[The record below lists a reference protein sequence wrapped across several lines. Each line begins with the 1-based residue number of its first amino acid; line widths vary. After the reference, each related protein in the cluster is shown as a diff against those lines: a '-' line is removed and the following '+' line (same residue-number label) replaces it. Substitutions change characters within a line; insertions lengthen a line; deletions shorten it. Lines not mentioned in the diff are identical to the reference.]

1 MEGAMNK
8 VIGIGETILDVLF
21 KNNQPV
27 AAVPGG
33 SSFNSIISVG
43 RAGVPCAF
51 VGYTGA
57 DIVGQ
62 QTIDFMQKNGV
73 STEYFK
79 VLEKEK
85 SAVSLAFLNDK
96 GDANYVFYKQPPFT
110 PEGWNAPNLEAN
122 DVLLL
127 SSYYAV
133 CKGTRP
139 MITHLLAEANKVGAF
154 VYYDLN
160 FRKGHAHELEALM
173 PNILSNFSQSSIV
186 RGSAD
191 DFEIMYGTRNAQ
203 EVYQKH
209 IQTHCSIFICTA
221 GAGKIEVCTPSKN
234 YHFQAPLIENVVSTV
249 GAGDSFNAGFSCA
262 LIWMGITKEM
272 LPNLSEEQ
280 WKNLISIACQFA
292 GNACQSKENYVCK
305 GFKAPLLTSP
315 RGGRNS

>member
-1 MEGAMNK
+1 MNK
-8 VIGIGETILDVLF
+8 VVGIGETILDILF
-21 KNNQPV
+21 KDNQPV

-33 SSFNSIISVG
+33 SSFNSITSVG

-57 DIVGQ
+57 DVVGQ
-62 QTIDFMQKNGV
+62 QTIDFMKKNGV
-73 STEYFK
+73 STENFL

-139 MITHLLAEANKVGAF
+139 MITQLLEEADKVGAM

-160 FRKGHAHELEALM
+160 FRRSHAHELETLM

-234 YHFQAPLIENVVSTV
+234 YHFQAPQIENVVSTV

-272 LPNLSEEQ
+272 LPNLSEKQ
-280 WKNLISIACQFA
+280 WKKLIDIACQFA
-292 GNACQSKENYVCK
+292 GNACQSKENYVNE
-305 GFKAPLLTSP
+305 GFRPLL
-315 RGGRNS
+315 

>member
-1 MEGAMNK
+1 MLNVQCSMKK
-8 VIGIGETILDVLF
+8 VVGVGETILDILF

-57 DIVGQ
+57 DVVGQ
-62 QTIDFMQKNGV
+62 QTVDFMHKNGV
-73 STEYFK
+73 STEYFE
-79 VLEKEK
+79 VREEEK
-85 SAVSLAFLNDK
+85 SAVSLAFLNQE
-96 GDANYVFYKQPPFT
+96 GDANYVFYKQPPMAK
-110 PEGWNAPNLEAN
+110 PDWKAPTLAAN

-139 MITHLLAEANKVGAF
+139 MIAKLLEEANKVDAV

-160 FRKGHAHELEALM
+160 FRKSHAPELEMLRPA
-173 PNILSNFSQSSIV
+173 ILSNFSQSSIV

-191 DFEIMYGTRNAQ
+191 DFEIMYGTRDASLIYQ
-203 EVYQKH
+203 EH
-209 IQTHCSIFICTA
+209 IKAHCPIFICTA
-221 GAGKIEVCTPSKN
+221 GAGKIEVCTPTRS
-234 YHFQAPLIENVVSTV
+234 YTFQAPKIENVVSTV

-262 LIWMGITKEM
+262 LIWQGITKEM
-272 LPNLSEEQ
+272 LPHLTEEQ
-280 WKNLISIACQFA
+280 WKILIDIACQFA
-292 GNACQSKENYVCK
+292 GNACQSKENYVNE
-305 GFKAPLLTSP
+305 GFKP
-315 RGGRNS
+315 RFHRD

>member
-1 MEGAMNK
+1 MNCELRK
-8 VIGIGETILDVLF
+8 VVGVGETILDILF

-27 AAVPGG
+27 AAVAGG

-57 DIVGQ
+57 DVVGQ
-62 QTIDFMQKNGV
+62 QTTDFMQKNGV
-73 STEYFK
+73 STEYFL

-85 SAVSLAFLNDK
+85 SAVSLAFLNDR

-110 PEGWNAPNLEAN
+110 PDGWKAPSLQAN

-133 CKGTRP
+133 CRGTRP
-139 MITHLLAEANKVGAF
+139 MITQLLEEANKVGAI

-160 FRKGHAHELEALM
+160 FRKSHAPELDTLM

-191 DFEIMYGTRNAQ
+191 DFEVMYGTRDASLI
-203 EVYQKH
+203 YQKH
-209 IQTHCSIFICTA
+209 IQAHCPIFICTA
-221 GAGKIEVCTPSKN
+221 GAGKIEVCTPEKS
-234 YHFQAPLIENVVSTV
+234 YTFEAPRIENVVSTV
-249 GAGDSFNAGFSCA
+249 GAGDSFNAGLSCA
-262 LIWMGITKEM
+262 IIWMGITKKM
-272 LPNLSEEQ
+272 LPSLTEEQ
-280 WKNLISIACQFA
+280 WKKIINIACQFA
-292 GNACQSKENYVCK
+292 GNACQSKENYITR
-305 GFKAPLLTSP
+305 GFYPLV
-315 RGGRNS
+315 

>member
-1 MEGAMNK
+1 MK
-8 VIGIGETILDVLF
+8 VVGIGETILDLLF
-21 KNNQPV
+21 KNKQPV

-43 RAGVPCAF
+43 RAGVPCVF

-57 DIVGQ
+57 DIVGR

-79 VLEKEK
+79 VIEDEK
-85 SAVSLAFLNDK
+85 SAISLAFLNDK

-110 PEGWNAPNLEAN
+110 PKGWKAPTLSAN

-139 MITHLLAEANKVGAF
+139 MITQLLKEANKTGAI

-160 FRKGHAHELEALM
+160 FRRGHAHELEALM
-173 PNILSNFSQSSIV
+173 PAILSNFSQSNIV

-191 DFEIMYGTRNAQ
+191 DFEIMYGTREASLI
-203 EVYQKH
+203 YQQH
-209 IQTHCSIFICTA
+209 IQAHCPIFICTA
-221 GAGKIEVCTPSKN
+221 GPGKIEVCTPAKN
-234 YHFQAPLIENVVSTV
+234 YQFQAPLIEDVVSTV

-262 LIWMGITKEM
+262 LIWQGITKDM
-272 LPNLSEEQ
+272 LPCLSEEQ
-280 WKNLISIACQFA
+280 WKQLVGTACLFSADTCRSTQNYISP
-292 GNACQSKENYVCK
+292 E
-305 GFKAPLLTSP
+305 FKIRP
-315 RGGRNS
+315 

>member
-1 MEGAMNK
+1 MNK
-8 VIGIGETILDVLF
+8 VVGVGETILDILF

-62 QTIDFMQKNGV
+62 QTIDFMKENGV
-73 STEYFK
+73 STEYFE
-79 VLEKEK
+79 VREEEK
-85 SAVSLAFLNDK
+85 SAVSLAFLNEN
-96 GDANYVFYKQPPFT
+96 GDANYVFYKQPPMAK
-110 PEGWNAPNLEAN
+110 PDWKAPTLFQN

-139 MITHLLAEANKVGAF
+139 MITQLLDKANKVGAI

-160 FRKGHAHELEALM
+160 FRKGHAHELEALK
-173 PNILSNFSQSSIV
+173 PAILSNFSQSSIV

-191 DFEIMYGTRNAQ
+191 DFEIMYGTRDASLI
-203 EVYQKH
+203 YQQYIKAY
-209 IQTHCSIFICTA
+209 CPLFICTA
-221 GAGKIEVCTPSKN
+221 GAGKIEVFTPSRN
-234 YHFQAPLIENVVSTV
+234 YSFQAPKIDNVVSTV

-262 LIWMGITKEM
+262 LLWQGITKEK
-272 LPNLSEEQ
+272 LPNLTEEQ
-280 WKNLISIACQFA
+280 WKKLIHIACQFA
-292 GNACQSKENYVCK
+292 GNACQSKENYVNE
-305 GFKAPLLTSP
+305 GFKL
-315 RGGRNS
+315 

>member
-1 MEGAMNK
+1 MNK
-8 VIGIGETILDVLF
+8 IVGVGETILDILF

-57 DIVGQ
+57 DVVGQ
-62 QTIDFMQKNGV
+62 QTVDFMQKNGV
-73 STEYFK
+73 STEYFEVRK
-79 VLEKEK
+79 EEK
-85 SAVSLAFLNDK
+85 SAVSLAFLNEK
-96 GDANYVFYKQPPFT
+96 GDAEYVFYKQPPMAK
-110 PEGWNAPNLEAN
+110 PDWKAPTLSAN

-127 SSYYAV
+127 SSYYSI

-139 MITHLLAEANKVGAF
+139 MITQLLEEANKVGAI

-160 FRKGHAHELEALM
+160 FRKGHAHELEALK
-173 PNILSNFSQSSIV
+173 PAILSNFCQSSIV

-191 DFEIMYGTRNAQ
+191 DFEIMYGTRDASLI
-203 EVYQKH
+203 YQQY
-209 IQTHCSIFICTA
+209 IQAYCPIFICTA
-221 GAGKIEVCTPSKN
+221 GAGKIEVRTPSN
-234 YHFQAPLIENVVSTV
+234 SYSFQAPLIDNVVSTV

-272 LPNLSEEQ
+272 LPCLTEEQ
-280 WKNLISIACQFA
+280 WEKLVNIACQFA
-292 GNACQSKENYVCK
+292 GNACQSKENYISA
-305 GFKAPLLTSP
+305 GFHPEE
-315 RGGRNS
+315 RGYWL

>member
-1 MEGAMNK
+1 MK
-8 VIGIGETILDVLF
+8 VVGIGETILDILF

-27 AAVPGG
+27 AAVAGG

-57 DIVGQ
+57 DVVGQ
-62 QTIDFMQKNGV
+62 QTTDFMQKNGV
-73 STEYFK
+73 STEYFL

-85 SAVSLAFLNDK
+85 SAVSLAFLNDR

-110 PEGWNAPNLEAN
+110 PDGWKAPSLQAN

-133 CKGTRP
+133 CRGTRP
-139 MITHLLAEANKVGAF
+139 MITQLLEEANKVGAI

-160 FRKGHAHELEALM
+160 FRKSHAPELDTLM

-191 DFEIMYGTRNAQ
+191 DFEVMYGTRDASLI
-203 EVYQKH
+203 YQKH
-209 IQTHCSIFICTA
+209 IQAHCPIFICTA
-221 GAGKIEVCTPSKN
+221 GAGKIEVCTPEKS
-234 YHFQAPLIENVVSTV
+234 YTFEAPRIENVVSTV
-249 GAGDSFNAGFSCA
+249 GAGDSFNAGLSCA
-262 LIWMGITKEM
+262 IIWMGITKEK
-272 LPNLSEEQ
+272 LPSLTEEQ
-280 WKNLISIACQFA
+280 WKKIINIACQFA
-292 GNACQSKENYVCK
+292 GNACQSKENYITR
-305 GFKAPLLTSP
+305 GFYPLV
-315 RGGRNS
+315 

>member
-1 MEGAMNK
+1 MK
-8 VIGIGETILDVLF
+8 VVGIGETILDILF
-21 KNNQPV
+21 KENQPV
-27 AAVPGG
+27 AAVAGG

-57 DIVGQ
+57 DVVGQ

-73 STEYFK
+73 STEYFL

-85 SAVSLAFLNDK
+85 SAVSLAFLNDR

-110 PEGWNAPNLEAN
+110 PDGWKAPSLQAN

-133 CKGTRP
+133 CRGTRP
-139 MITHLLAEANKVGAF
+139 MITQLLEEANKAGAI

-160 FRKGHAHELEALM
+160 FRKSHAPELDTLM

-191 DFEIMYGTRNAQ
+191 DFEVMYGTRDASLI
-203 EVYQKH
+203 YQKH
-209 IQTHCSIFICTA
+209 IQAHCPIFICTA
-221 GAGKIEVCTPSKN
+221 GAGKIEVCTPEKS
-234 YHFQAPLIENVVSTV
+234 YTFEAPRIENVVSTV
-249 GAGDSFNAGFSCA
+249 GAGDSFNAGLSRA
-262 LIWMGITKEM
+262 IIWMGITKKM
-272 LPNLSEEQ
+272 LPSLTEEQ
-280 WKNLISIACQFA
+280 WKKIINIACQFA
-292 GNACQSKENYVCK
+292 GNACQSKENYVEE
-305 GFKAPLLTSP
+305 GFKPSAH
-315 RGGRNS
+315 

>member
-1 MEGAMNK
+1 MK
-8 VIGIGETILDVLF
+8 VIGIGETILDILF

-27 AAVPGG
+27 AAVAGG

-57 DIVGQ
+57 DVVGQ
-62 QTIDFMQKNGV
+62 QTIDFMKKNGV
-73 STEYFK
+73 STENFL

-96 GDANYVFYKQPPFT
+96 GDANYVFYKQSPFT
-110 PEGWNAPNLEAN
+110 PEGWKAPSLQAN

-139 MITHLLAEANKVGAF
+139 MITQLLEEADKVGAM

-160 FRKGHAHELEALM
+160 FRRSHAHELETLM

-272 LPNLSEEQ
+272 LPNLSEKQ
-280 WKNLISIACQFA
+280 WKKLIDIACQFA
-292 GNACQSKENYVCK
+292 GNACQSKENYVNE
-305 GFKAPLLTSP
+305 GFRPLL
-315 RGGRNS
+315 

>member
-1 MEGAMNK
+1 MNK
-8 VIGIGETILDVLF
+8 VVGIGETILDILF
-21 KNNQPV
+21 KDNQPV

-33 SSFNSIISVG
+33 SSFNSITSVG

-57 DIVGQ
+57 DVVGQ
-62 QTIDFMQKNGV
+62 QTIDFMKKNGV
-73 STEYFK
+73 STENFL
-79 VLEKEK
+79 VMEKEK

-139 MITHLLAEANKVGAF
+139 MITQLLEEADKVGAM

-160 FRKGHAHELEALM
+160 FRRSHAHELETLM

-280 WKNLISIACQFA
+280 WKKLIDIACQFA
-292 GNACQSKENYVCK
+292 GNACQSKENYVNE
-305 GFKAPLLTSP
+305 GFRPLF
-315 RGGRNS
+315 

>member
-1 MEGAMNK
+1 MNK
-8 VIGIGETILDVLF
+8 VLGIGETILDILF

-57 DIVGQ
+57 DVVGQ
-62 QTIDFMQKNGV
+62 QTIDFMHKNGV
-73 STEYFK
+73 STEYFR
-79 VLEKEK
+79 VLEEEK
-85 SAVSLAFLNDK
+85 SAVSLAFLNER

-110 PEGWNAPNLEAN
+110 PDGWKAPNLEAN

-133 CKGTRP
+133 CQGTRP
-139 MITHLLAEANKVGAF
+139 MITQLLAEANKVGAI

-160 FRKGHAHELEALM
+160 FRRSHAAELEFLM

-191 DFEIMYGTRNAQ
+191 DFEVMYGTR
-203 EVYQKH
+203 ETSLIYQQQ
-209 IQTHCSIFICTA
+209 IQTHCPIFICTA
-221 GAGKIEVCTPSKN
+221 GAGKIEVCTPDRS
-234 YHFQAPLIENVVSTV
+234 YSFQAPQIDNVVSTV

-262 LIWMGITKEM
+262 LIWQGITKEM
-272 LPNLSEEQ
+272 LPCLTEEQ
-280 WKNLISIACQFA
+280 WEKLIDTACQFA
-292 GNACQSKENYVCK
+292 GNACQSKENYISHD
-305 GFKAPLLTSP
+305 FKPQFH
-315 RGGRNS
+315 RD

>member
-1 MEGAMNK
+1 MNK
-8 VIGIGETILDVLF
+8 VVGVGETILDILF

-43 RAGVPCAF
+43 RAGVPCSF

-62 QTIDFMQKNGV
+62 QTVDFMQKNGV
-73 STEYFK
+73 STDYFEVRK
-79 VLEKEK
+79 EEK
-85 SAVSLAFLNDK
+85 SAVSLAFLNKK
-96 GDANYVFYKQPPFT
+96 GDAEYVFYKQPPMSK
-110 PEGWNAPNLEAN
+110 PDWKAPTLSAN

-127 SSYYAV
+127 SSYYSI

-139 MITHLLAEANKVGAF
+139 MITQLLEEANNVGAI

-160 FRKGHAHELEALM
+160 FRKGHAHELEVLKPA
-173 PNILSNFSQSSIV
+173 ILSNFSQSSIV

-191 DFEIMYGTRNAQ
+191 DFEIMYGTRDANHI
-203 EVYQKH
+203 YQQY
-209 IQTHCSIFICTA
+209 IQAYCPIFICTA
-221 GAGKIEVCTPSKN
+221 GAGKIEVRTPNCS
-234 YHFQAPLIENVVSTV
+234 YSFQAPLIDNVVSTV

-272 LPNLSEEQ
+272 LPNLTEEQ
-280 WKNLISIACQFA
+280 WKKLVNIACQFA
-292 GNACQSKENYVCK
+292 GNACQSRENYISR
-305 GFKAPLLTSP
+305 GFLPSHLVKSEK
-315 RGGRNS
+315 

>member
-1 MEGAMNK
+1 MNK

-139 MITHLLAEANKVGAF
+139 MITHLLAEADKVGAM

-160 FRKGHAHELEALM
+160 FRRSHAHELETLM

-272 LPNLSEEQ
+272 LPNLSEKQ

-292 GNACQSKENYVCK
+292 GNACQSKENYVNE
-305 GFKAPLLTSP
+305 GFKP
-315 RGGRNS
+315 RFHRD

>member
-1 MEGAMNK
+1 MNK
-8 VIGIGETILDVLF
+8 VVGIGETILDILF
-21 KNNQPV
+21 KDNQPV

-57 DIVGQ
+57 DVVGQ
-62 QTIDFMQKNGV
+62 QTIDFMKKNGV
-73 STEYFK
+73 STENFL
-79 VLEKEK
+79 VMEKEK

-110 PEGWNAPNLEAN
+110 PEGWKAPSLQAN

-139 MITHLLAEANKVGAF
+139 MITQLLEEADKVGAM

-160 FRKGHAHELEALM
+160 FRRSHAHELETLM

-272 LPNLSEEQ
+272 LPNLSEKQ
-280 WKNLISIACQFA
+280 WKKLIDIACQFA
-292 GNACQSKENYVCK
+292 GNACQSKENYVNE
-305 GFKAPLLTSP
+305 GFRPLF
-315 RGGRNS
+315 

>member
-1 MEGAMNK
+1 MLNVQCSMNK
-8 VIGIGETILDVLF
+8 VVGVGETILDILF

-27 AAVPGG
+27 AAVAGG

-57 DIVGQ
+57 DVVGQ
-62 QTIDFMQKNGV
+62 QTTDFMQKNGV
-73 STEYFK
+73 STEYFL

-85 SAVSLAFLNDK
+85 SAVSLAFLNDR

-110 PEGWNAPNLEAN
+110 PEGWKAPSLQAN

-133 CKGTRP
+133 CQGTRP
-139 MITHLLAEANKVGAF
+139 MITQLLEEANKVGAI

-160 FRKGHAHELEALM
+160 FRKSHAPELKTLM

-191 DFEIMYGTRNAQ
+191 DFEVMYGTRDASLI
-203 EVYQKH
+203 YQKY
-209 IQTHCSIFICTA
+209 IQAHCPIFICTA
-221 GAGKIEVCTPSKN
+221 GAGKIEVCTPEKS
-234 YHFQAPLIENVVSTV
+234 YTFEAPRIENVVSTV

-262 LIWMGITKEM
+262 LIWMGITKKM
-272 LPNLSEEQ
+272 LPSLNEEQ
-280 WKNLISIACQFA
+280 WKKIINIACQFA
-292 GNACQSKENYVCK
+292 GNACQSKENYITQ
-305 GFKAPLLTSP
+305 GFHPLV
-315 RGGRNS
+315 

>member
-1 MEGAMNK
+1 MK
-8 VIGIGETILDVLF
+8 VVGIGETILDILF
-21 KNNQPV
+21 KDNQPV

-43 RAGVPCAF
+43 RAGVPCTF

-57 DIVGQ
+57 DVVGQ

-79 VLEKEK
+79 VLEEEK

-110 PEGWNAPNLEAN
+110 PKGWKAPSLQAN

-139 MITHLLAEANKVGAF
+139 MIIQLLEEANKVDAI

-160 FRKGHAHELEALM
+160 FRRSHATELEMLM
-173 PNILSNFSQSSIV
+173 PNILSNFRQSSIV

-191 DFEIMYGTRNAQ
+191 DFEIMYGTRHAQ
-203 EVYQKH
+203 TIYKEH
-209 IQTHCSIFICTA
+209 IQAYCPIFICTA
-221 GAGKIEVCTPSKN
+221 GAGKIEVCTPGRN
-234 YHFQAPLIENVVSTV
+234 YHFQAPIIENVVSTV

-262 LIWMGITKEM
+262 LIWMGITKEK

-280 WKNLISIACQFA
+280 WKKLIDIACQFA
-292 GNACQSKENYVCK
+292 GNACQSKENYVNE
-305 GFKAPLLTSP
+305 GFRPLF
-315 RGGRNS
+315 

>member
-1 MEGAMNK
+1 MNNK
-8 VIGIGETILDVLF
+8 VIGIGETILDILF

-27 AAVPGG
+27 AAVAGG

-43 RAGVPCAF
+43 RAGVPCVF

-62 QTIDFMQKNGV
+62 QTVDFMQKNGV

-79 VLEKEK
+79 VLEEEK
-85 SAVSLAFLNDK
+85 SAVSLAFLNDA
-96 GDANYVFYKQPPFT
+96 GDAKYIFYKQPPFT
-110 PEGWNAPNLEAN
+110 PKEWKAPTLFAN

-139 MITHLLAEANKVGAF
+139 MITQLLQEAHKVGAI

-160 FRKGHAHELEALM
+160 YRKSHASELETLK
-173 PNILSNFSQSSIV
+173 PVILSNFDQSSIV

-191 DFEIMYGTRNAQ
+191 DFEIMYGTRDAQ
-203 EVYQKH
+203 EVYQQH
-209 IQTHCSIFICTA
+209 IQAHCPIFICTA
-221 GAGKIEVCTPSKN
+221 GAGEISVFTPSGTFI
-234 YHFQAPLIENVVSTV
+234 FQAPKLENVVSTV
-249 GAGDSFNAGFSCA
+249 GAGDSFNAGISCA
-262 LIWMGITKEM
+262 LIWQEITKEM

-280 WKNLISIACQFA
+280 WKDLICIACQFA
-292 GNACQSKENYVCK
+292 GNACQSKENYVNE
-305 GFKAPLLTSP
+305 GFRPSF
-315 RGGRNS
+315 SEE

>member
-1 MEGAMNK
+1 MNK
-8 VIGIGETILDVLF
+8 VVGVGETILDILF

-43 RAGVPCAF
+43 RAGVPCSF

-62 QTIDFMQKNGV
+62 QTVDFMQKNGV
-73 STEYFK
+73 STDYFEVRK
-79 VLEKEK
+79 EEK
-85 SAVSLAFLNDK
+85 SAVSLAFLNKK
-96 GDANYVFYKQPPFT
+96 GDAEYVFYKQPPMSK
-110 PEGWNAPNLEAN
+110 PDWKAPTLSAN

-127 SSYYAV
+127 SSYYSI

-139 MITHLLAEANKVGAF
+139 MITQLLEDANKVGAI

-160 FRKGHAHELEALM
+160 FRKGHAHELEVLKPA
-173 PNILSNFSQSSIV
+173 ILSNFSQSSIV

-191 DFEIMYGTRNAQ
+191 DFEIMYGTRDANHI
-203 EVYQKH
+203 YQQY
-209 IQTHCSIFICTA
+209 IQAYCPIFICTA
-221 GAGKIEVCTPSKN
+221 GAGKIEVRTPNCS
-234 YHFQAPLIENVVSTV
+234 YSFQAPLIDNVVSTV

-272 LPNLSEEQ
+272 LPNLTEEQ
-280 WKNLISIACQFA
+280 WKKLVNIACQFA
-292 GNACQSKENYVCK
+292 GNACQSRENYISR
-305 GFKAPLLTSP
+305 GFLPSHLVKSEE
-315 RGGRNS
+315 

>member
-1 MEGAMNK
+1 MNK
-8 VIGIGETILDVLF
+8 VLGVGETILDILF

-27 AAVPGG
+27 AAVAGG

-57 DIVGQ
+57 DIVGL
-62 QTIDFMQKNGV
+62 QTVIFMQENGV

-79 VLEKEK
+79 VLAEEK

-110 PEGWNAPNLEAN
+110 PKGWKAPTLDAN

-139 MITHLLAEANKVGAF
+139 MITQLLEEANKVGAI

-160 FRKGHAHELEALM
+160 FRKSHASELDALM

-191 DFEIMYGTRNAQ
+191 DFEIMYGTRDARQ
-203 EVYQKH
+203 VYQQH
-209 IQTHCSIFICTA
+209 IQAYCPIFICTA
-221 GAGKIEVCTPSKN
+221 GAEEISVCTPSDTFA
-234 YHFQAPLIENVVSTV
+234 FQAPNIDNVVSTV
-249 GAGDSFNAGFSCA
+249 GAGDSFNAGISCA
-262 LIWMGITKEM
+262 LIWQKITKEM
-272 LPNLSEEQ
+272 LLNLTEEQ
-280 WKNLISIACQFA
+280 WKKLISIACQFA
-292 GNACQSKENYVCK
+292 GNACQSKENYI
-305 GFKAPLLTSP
+305 SP
-315 RGGRNS
+315 DFRAL